1 MHSLYTCCLF
11 VPNIVMS
18 PDAFWAD
25 WTGNPW
31 LNPRCWRHL
40 PEAAVVKS
48 LVVRNRITTMICHTH
63 AIHNM
68 STELLYP
75 VGSSI
80 HLFNNTFKL
89 RSC

>member
-1 MHSLYTCCLF
+1 MHSLSTCCLF

-40 PEAAVVKS
+40 PEAA
-48 LVVRNRITTMICHTH
+48 NRQVIGC
-63 AIHNM
+63 AIHM
-68 STELLYP
+68 PFT
-75 VGSSI
+75 I
-80 HLFNNTFKL
+80 
-89 RSC
+89 